1 MANFSLL
8 AKMGLD
14 TKAFQTGLDGAN
26 KKVSSFRKSLSGLK
40 GTLGTI
46 GFTAAVNRAAEY
58 VTQMQN
64 SARLAGLA
72 SEEFQKFAFATKRV
86 GIEQEKA
93 ADILKDVS
101 DKVGDFL
108 STGAG
113 GMADFFEKI
122 APKVGVTAEQ
132 FRDLNGRDALQLY
145 VSSLEKANV
154 SQNEMTFYLEAI
166 ASDASAL
173 LPLLKNNSKELNNLA
188 NAADRVGAVI
198 DTRTA
203 DSIKNMKDS
212 FDTAGQA
219 GIAFGA
225 KIFGA
230 GQKVFE
236 GMFAVAESVRTGN
249 NVIGQLAEKSLEAEW
264 ATIQLSLAEKAAAE
278 VTKNQS
284 SVRAEYNNELDR
296 TLITVDE
303 LNKLEDGR
311 RKMLEDL
318 ANIEEQRLKREQ
330 EAIDKKRELFLQSKE
345 LEALQLRA
353 AGKNA
358 EAEALEKQI
367 KMMKEA
373 IKISRQYGISLKEAA
388 DLVKGNKTPEEKE
401 SKKLKQLELE
411 LIRARAAGEKE
422 LTKELER
429 KINILRSALQIQ
441 KEHNISLEEA
451 FKLAKK
457 INDQNG
463 GEGGGDEPP
472 AEDTRGDMARGLRG
486 EDLRKAANAAGKED
500 NIRFDRMADGTFQ
513 QFVKGKKG
521 KVFSEAE
528 MQAGLQKQIDKG
540 GTEGLLEK
548 INKTLEGKF
557 VSQ

>member
-14 TKAFQTGLDGAN
+14 TKAFQKGLDGA
-26 KKVSSFRKSLSGLK
+26 KGKVSSFRKSLGGLK
-40 GTLGTI
+40 GMLGTI

-108 STGAG
+108 ATGAG
-113 GMADFFEKI
+113 GMADFFENI
-122 APKVGVTAEQ
+122 APKVGVTADQ
-132 FRDLNGRDALQLY
+132 FRNLNGRDALQLY

-173 LPLLKNNSKELNNLA
+173 LPLLKNNSKELNKLA

-198 DTRTA
+198 DTKTA

-225 KIFGA
+225 KLFGA
-230 GQKVFE
+230 GQDVFE
-236 GMFAVAESVRTGN
+236 GMFAVAESVRTGT
-249 NVIGQLAEKSLEAEW
+249 NVIGHLAEKSLDAEW
-264 ATIQLSLAEKAAAE
+264 ATIQLSNAEKAAAE
-278 VTKNQS
+278 VAKLQA
-284 SVRAEYNNELDR
+284 SVRAEYN
-296 TLITVDE
+296 DE
-303 LNKLEDGR
+303 LERTVISLDDLNKIEEGR

-318 ANIEEQRLKREQ
+318 AKTEEQRLKREQ
-330 EAIDKKRELFLQSKE
+330 EAIDKKHELFLQAKE

-367 KMMKEA
+367 DMMKEA
-373 IKISRQYGISLKEAA
+373 IKISKQYGISLKEAA
-388 DLVKGNKTPEEKE
+388 DLVKGIEENKPKEDEDEGEDDEKGEEKKAPTP
-401 SKKLKQLELE
+401 S
-411 LIRARAAGEKE
+411 E
-422 LTKELER
+422 LT
-429 KINILRSALQIQ
+429 
-441 KEHNISLEEA
+441 
-451 FKLAKK
+451 
-457 INDQNG
+457 
-463 GEGGGDEPP
+463 
-472 AEDTRGDMARGLRG
+472 G
-486 EDLRKAANAAGKED
+486 EDLRKAANKAAKEKG
-500 NIRFDRMADGTFQ
+500 IRFERMADGTFQ
-513 QFVKGKKG
+513 QFVKGSKG
-521 KVFSEAE
+521 RRFTEE
-528 MQAGLQKQIDKG
+528 QLQAGLGKQNAAKDPVDVLESIDDK
-540 GTEGLLEK
+540 L
-548 INKTLEGKF
+548 NGKF
-557 VSQ
+557 VNE